1 MCNVEEKDT
10 QCEKLNL
17 LHLNP
22 LHLFLEVRPDVG
34 GRFLAG
40 ENLGNHLD
48 HDVATCGGKLFTL

>member
-1 MCNVEEKDT
+1 MRN
-10 QCEKLNL
+10 LNL
-17 LHLNP
+17 IHLNP